1 MYIIIDFCSG
11 KKNNEY
17 KTIKELINFTIFES
31 MQLAPNSLLYLYS
44 CVRVCHYKMHRIS
57 QSGQFVS
64 KRNSLSLLVRMSHLS
79 APTNLPEEPVE
90 TKEDRQRQE
99 DINVYIAMGVILLI
113 TALVVFLKISFQNL
127 FLSSADG
134 Q

>member
-1 MYIIIDFCSG
+1 
-11 KKNNEY
+11 
-17 KTIKELINFTIFES
+17 
-31 MQLAPNSLLYLYS
+31 
-44 CVRVCHYKMHRIS
+44 
-57 QSGQFVS
+57 
-64 KRNSLSLLVRMSHLS
+64 MSHS
-79 APTNLPEEPVE
+79 PAKTNLPEELVE

-127 FLSSADG
+127 FLSSGDG

>member
-1 MYIIIDFCSG
+1 
-11 KKNNEY
+11 
-17 KTIKELINFTIFES
+17 
-31 MQLAPNSLLYLYS
+31 
-44 CVRVCHYKMHRIS
+44 
-57 QSGQFVS
+57 
-64 KRNSLSLLVRMSHLS
+64 MSHS
-79 APTNLPEEPVE
+79 PAHTNLPEELVE

-127 FLSSADG
+127 FLSSGDG

>member
-1 MYIIIDFCSG
+1 MTHSPAQ
-11 KKNNEY
+11 
-17 KTIKELINFTIFES
+17 TI
-31 MQLAPNSLLYLYS
+31 
-44 CVRVCHYKMHRIS
+44 
-57 QSGQFVS
+57 
-64 KRNSLSLLVRMSHLS
+64 
-79 APTNLPEEPVE
+79 LPEELVE

-127 FLSSADG
+127 FLSSENG

>member
-1 MYIIIDFCSG
+1 
-11 KKNNEY
+11 
-17 KTIKELINFTIFES
+17 
-31 MQLAPNSLLYLYS
+31 
-44 CVRVCHYKMHRIS
+44 
-57 QSGQFVS
+57 
-64 KRNSLSLLVRMSHLS
+64 MSHLS

-127 FLSSADG
+127 FLSSGDG

>member
-1 MYIIIDFCSG
+1 
-11 KKNNEY
+11 
-17 KTIKELINFTIFES
+17 
-31 MQLAPNSLLYLYS
+31 
-44 CVRVCHYKMHRIS
+44 
-57 QSGQFVS
+57 
-64 KRNSLSLLVRMSHLS
+64 MSHSS
-79 APTNLPEEPVE
+79 AQNNLPEELVE

-127 FLSSADG
+127 FLSSGDG

>member
-1 MYIIIDFCSG
+1 
-11 KKNNEY
+11 
-17 KTIKELINFTIFES
+17 
-31 MQLAPNSLLYLYS
+31 
-44 CVRVCHYKMHRIS
+44 
-57 QSGQFVS
+57 
-64 KRNSLSLLVRMSHLS
+64 MSHS
-79 APTNLPEEPVE
+79 PAQTNLPEEIVE

-127 FLSSADG
+127 FLSSGDG

>member
-1 MYIIIDFCSG
+1 MRMTHSPAQ
-11 KKNNEY
+11 
-17 KTIKELINFTIFES
+17 TI
-31 MQLAPNSLLYLYS
+31 
-44 CVRVCHYKMHRIS
+44 
-57 QSGQFVS
+57 
-64 KRNSLSLLVRMSHLS
+64 
-79 APTNLPEEPVE
+79 LPEELVE

-127 FLSSADG
+127 FLSSENG